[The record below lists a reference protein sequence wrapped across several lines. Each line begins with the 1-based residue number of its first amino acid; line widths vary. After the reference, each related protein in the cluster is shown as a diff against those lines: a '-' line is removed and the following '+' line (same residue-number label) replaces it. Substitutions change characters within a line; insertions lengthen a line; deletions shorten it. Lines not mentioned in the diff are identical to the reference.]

1 MATVLEK
8 PKKSIAGNTLTGEKA
23 SPKTIKKES
32 YVIYSIYYNDQPE
45 GGYVVYSDDHHTGW
59 EFFGYLP
66 ARQPNLITKPTH
78 RRKDIQLL

>member
-8 PKKSIAGNTLTGEKA
+8 ENTAGNTLTGKKA
-23 SPKTIKKES
+23 APKTSKKES

-45 GGYVVYSDDHHTGW
+45 GGYVIYSDDHQAGW

-66 ARQPNLITKPTH
+66 EKQPILITEPAH